1 VKFNEVSDDSP
12 KLKEK
17 PTTMSR
23 EEYLK
28 SAVKEWETALEL
40 RRNENVEI
48 IYAFAHLGGG
58 VAIGNANSEAELK
71 ALMTRLPFYN
81 YLDINFSPIIS
92 VEDAIAKAKQELKAF
107 KAQST

>member
-1 VKFNEVSDDSP
+1 MKYLMIT

-28 SAVKEWETALEL
+28 LAAKEWETALEL
-40 RRNENVEI
+40 RGNENVEI
-48 IYAFAHLGGG
+48 AYAFADGVGG

-71 ALMTRLPFYN
+71 ALMTRLPFCD
-81 YLDINFSPIIS
+81 YLDINFSLIIS
-92 VEDAIAKAKQELKAF
+92 VEDAIAKAKQEAF
-107 KAQST
+107 KAQK

>member
-1 VKFNEVSDDSP
+1 MKYLMIA

-17 PTTMSR
+17 PATMSR

-40 RRNENVEI
+40 RRNKNVETV
-48 IYAFAHLGGG
+48 YAFAPLGGG
-58 VAIGNANSEAELK
+58 VAIGNANSEDELK

-92 VEDAIAKAKQELKAF
+92 VEDAIAKAKRNLEAF
-107 KAQST
+107 KAEK